1 MSVVTALDRPLSRLG
16 TIGVMLLALAGVALI
31 GMIDYV
37 TGYEVSVSE
46 FYLLPLTVAAWYKGR
61 LAAVIIAALCCTSW
75 YVADTAAG
83 RPAGDE
89 AVAVWNTVVRLVF
102 LVVTGVLLDA
112 LRTSFDAQ
120 RRLARTDGLT
130 GLLVRRAF
138 NDQLQRTLALA
149 RRHGDPITLAYI
161 DVDDFKLLND
171 SRGHAEGDRLLWSIG
186 DVLARSLRTSDAAG
200 RLGGDEFALILPRT
214 DAGGARQLVNRLNA
228 TLHQTFAT
236 NDWDVGCSIGVV
248 TLRNTGMYPEAAL
261 TTADAL
267 MYDVKRQ
274 GKGTVAFRVLD
285 GRDVRPTHIHTAR
298 SACQ

>member
-1 MSVVTALDRPLSRLG
+1 MSVVAALNRPLARLG
-16 TIGVMLLALAGVALI
+16 TVGVMSLALAGVALI
-31 GMIDYV
+31 GVLDYV

-46 FYLLPLTVAAWYKGR
+46 FYLAPVALAAWYKGR
-61 LAAVIIAALCCTSW
+61 LATVIIAALCCTSW

-83 RPAGDE
+83 RQPAPE
-89 AVAVWNTVVRLVF
+89 AIAVWNTVVRLVF
-102 LVVTGVLLDA
+102 FVITGVLLDA
-112 LRTSFDAQ
+112 LRTSFNAQ
-120 RRLARTDGLT
+120 RQLARVDGLT

-138 NDQLQRTLALA
+138 NDQLRRDLALA
-149 RRHGDPITLAYI
+149 RRHSDPITLAYI

-186 DVLARSLRTSDAAG
+186 DTLTRSLRASDAAG

-214 DAGGARQLVNRLNA
+214 DAGGAKQLINRLNA
-228 TLHQTFAT
+228 TLHEVFTS

-248 TLRNTGMYPEAAL
+248 TLRNTRMYPEAAM

-267 MYDVKRQ
+267 MYDVKHH
-274 GKGTVAFRVLD
+274 GKGTVAFRVIEAD
-285 GRDVRPTHIHTAR
+285 NAWPEHIRAGY